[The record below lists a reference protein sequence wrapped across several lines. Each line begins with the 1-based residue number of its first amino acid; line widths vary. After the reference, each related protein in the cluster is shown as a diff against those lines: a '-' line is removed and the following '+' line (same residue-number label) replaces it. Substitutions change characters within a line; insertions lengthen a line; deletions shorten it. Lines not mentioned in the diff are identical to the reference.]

1 MERYGD
7 NLMLRRAYI
16 FFTLALLGAVFTAN
30 DANTAHA
37 AGDTLSLSGSSFTV
51 SQNTG
56 SVKIVVSRTG
66 GSTGRVHAYYGTH
79 YGTAL
84 DHVELR
90 SWDGAG
96 HHFGVPQRN
105 EGVVVADEDQ

>member
-1 MERYGD
+1 
-7 NLMLRRAYI
+7 MLPR
-16 FFTLALLGAVFTAN
+16 
-30 DANTAHA
+30 
-37 AGDTLSLSGSSFTV
+37 LSHSSSGSTRSGEEAIHD
-51 SQNTG
+51 SG
-56 SVKIVVSRTG
+56 SLG
-66 GSTGRVHAYYGTH
+66 GLVEQKQVA
-79 YGTAL
+79 TAL